1 MIRAHRMPFGA
12 TVNDGGGVAFSL
24 WAPSAGDVRLEH
36 RPVGGENST
45 HPMARDAQGWHTLT
59 LPEAAHGDSYRFHLP
74 DGTAVPDPASRF
86 NPEDVHGPSV
96 VIDPRHHHWRDDAWR
111 GRPWEEAV
119 VYELHIGAFTAEGT
133 FNAAR
138 ERLGDLAELGVTAIE
153 LMPLA
158 DFPGRRNW
166 GYDGVLQFAPDASYG
181 TPDELKALV
190 DAAHGLGLM
199 VLLDV
204 VYNHFGPEGNYL
216 HAYCPEFFNPAHRTP
231 WGSAINFDGEGAR
244 TVRDFFIHN
253 ALYWVEEYRFDGLR
267 MDAIHAISDSSH
279 PHIVQEIREAL
290 QAGPGRERHIHLVLE
305 NDANQA
311 SMLARDGHG
320 MPVAGTAQWNDDLH
334 HAVHVLATGERDG
347 YYADYA
353 DDPVCRFACAL
364 AEGFVYQGQPSA
376 FRNGERRGE
385 PSTRLPSQAFVSF
398 LQTHDQVGNR
408 AFGERLHAL
417 GDPVLT
423 RAAMACL
430 LLSPHV
436 PMLFMGDEFAASTPF
451 LYFCDFGPELA
462 LAVSVGRRS
471 EFGGFAAFKDEAAR
485 ARIPDPNAEST
496 ILASKLNWR
505 ERGSRTHFARFS
517 EVQQLLELRRRL
529 IVPHLAGSTGAGVY
543 LCENGTLRVHWDLGP
558 PQEGREGRTAVR
570 LHLLAHFGDG
580 PAAAALAPPGA
591 LVYSSGV
598 QHAEPGALLLE
609 RGAVLATLEG
619 MHGG

>member
-199 VLLDV
+199 VLLDERQEV
-204 VYNHFGPEGNYL
+204 LMLVTNSLKNDLNSKNQYTVGLALCALGNIASTEMARDLAPEVERL
-216 HAYCPEFFNPAHRTP
+216 LQSANPYIRKKAALCATR
-231 WGSAINFDGEGAR
+231 WG
-244 TVRDFFIHN
+244 
-253 ALYWVEEYRFDGLR
+253 L
-267 MDAIHAISDSSH
+267 
-279 PHIVQEIREAL
+279 EIACVGSWPRRVKNV
-290 QAGPGRERHIHLVLE
+290 GRE
-305 NDANQA
+305 
-311 SMLARDGHG
+311 
-320 MPVAGTAQWNDDLH
+320 
-334 HAVHVLATGERDG
+334 
-347 YYADYA
+347 
-353 DDPVCRFACAL
+353 
-364 AEGFVYQGQPSA
+364 
-376 FRNGERRGE
+376 
-385 PSTRLPSQAFVSF
+385 
-398 LQTHDQVGNR
+398 
-408 AFGERLHAL
+408 
-417 GDPVLT
+417 
-423 RAAMACL
+423 
-430 LLSPHV
+430 
-436 PMLFMGDEFAASTPF
+436 
-451 LYFCDFGPELA
+451 
-462 LAVSVGRRS
+462 
-471 EFGGFAAFKDEAAR
+471 
-485 ARIPDPNAEST
+485 
-496 ILASKLNWR
+496 
-505 ERGSRTHFARFS
+505 
-517 EVQQLLELRRRL
+517 
-529 IVPHLAGSTGAGVY
+529 
-543 LCENGTLRVHWDLGP
+543 
-558 PQEGREGRTAVR
+558 
-570 LHLLAHFGDG
+570 
-580 PAAAALAPPGA
+580 
-591 LVYSSGV
+591 
-598 QHAEPGALLLE
+598 
-609 RGAVLATLEG
+609 
-619 MHGG
+619 